1 MKKVLLTIALVLV
14 VSTSLIA
21 GTLAMYT
28 TKIDDLA
35 DGSVVAK
42 EFVLTEGGT
51 DSFVKDIKIA
61 PGETVN
67 WQFSVKNYDGS
78 VVSETAMALA
88 FDINAQATDG
98 KSLVEPLT
106 FTVKDGSGAVVGT
119 ATSSGLIQ
127 FSDDFA
133 LAADGQEKTYTV
145 SVNWPSNNDVDIN
158 YAGAG
163 YGTSVAVS
171 VTGTQE

>member
-1 MKKVLLTIALVLV
+1 MKKILLTIALVLV

-28 TKIDDLA
+28 TSIDNLA
-35 DGSVVAK
+35 EGSVVAK

-67 WQFSVKNYDGS
+67 WQFSVKNYDSS
-78 VVSETAMALA
+78 VVSETAMALD
-88 FDINAQATDG
+88 FDINAQPTDG

-106 FTVKDGSGAVVGT
+106 FTVKDSSGAVVGT
-119 ATSSGLIQ
+119 ATSSGLIS
-127 FSDDFA
+127 FSDEFA
-133 LAADGQEKTYTV
+133 LATDGQEKTYTV
-145 SVNWPSNNDVDIN
+145 SVNWPSDNSVDIN

-163 YGTSVAVS
+163 YGTSVAVA
-171 VTGTQE
+171 VTGTQK

>member
-28 TKIDDLA
+28 TTIDNLA
-35 DGSVVAK
+35 EGSVAAK

-51 DSFVKDIKIA
+51 DSFVKDVKIA
-61 PGETVN
+61 PGETVT
-67 WQFSVKNYDGS
+67 WQFSVKNYDGQT
-78 VVSETAMALA
+78 VSETAMAL
-88 FDINAQATDG
+88 DMNVNVQATTG
-98 KSLVEPLT
+98 KSLVQPLT
-106 FTVKDGSGAVVGT
+106 YTVTDQSGAVVGT
-119 ATSSGLIQ
+119 ATSSGLIK
-127 FSDDFA
+127 FSDEFA
-133 LAADGQEKTYTV
+133 LAAAGQEKTYTV
-145 SVNWPSNNDVDIN
+145 SVNWPSNNAVDLS

-171 VTGTQE
+171 VTGTQK